1 MINFILICSL
11 LFLTF
16 SIFAI
21 SYRLVK
27 GPSAPDRVQ
36 ALDALGINLI
46 AGVAIFSVFLR
57 SVAFFEIILLIGILS
72 FIGTIALARFIER
85 GVVIEHKRSE

>member
-1 MINFILICSL
+1 MIDFILICSL

-16 SIFAI
+16 SIVAI
-21 SYRLVK
+21 CYRLVK

-36 ALDALGINLI
+36 ALDALGVNLI

-57 SVAFFEIILLIGILS
+57 SVAFFEVILLIGILS
-72 FIGTIALARFIER
+72 FIGTIAFARYIER